1 MLSHCI
7 QKDLHALLLIS
18 GMAILLGFIGYL
30 LLGTIG
36 LLILAIGG
44 ALFVFA
50 GPRVTPKLALRI
62 YRIKPVEIDK
72 DTQLFGIVEEL
83 AWHAGMTQAPQL

>member
-1 MLSHCI
+1 M
-7 QKDLHALLLIS
+7 LLIS
-18 GMAILLGFIGYL
+18 GMAILLGFIGYVL
-30 LLGTIG
+30 FGTIG

-50 GPRVTPKLALRI
+50 GLRVTPKLVLRM
-62 YRIKPVEIDK
+62 YKAKPVEVDK

-83 AWHAGMTQAPQL
+83 ARHAGLAQAPQL

>member
-1 MLSHCI
+1 
-7 QKDLHALLLIS
+7 LL
-18 GMAILLGFIGYL
+18 F
-30 LLGTIG
+30 GTIG

-50 GPRVTPKLALRI
+50 GPRVTPKSVLCMYKA
-62 YRIKPVEIDK
+62 KPVEVDK

-83 AWHAGMTQAPQL
+83 ARHAGLTQAPQL